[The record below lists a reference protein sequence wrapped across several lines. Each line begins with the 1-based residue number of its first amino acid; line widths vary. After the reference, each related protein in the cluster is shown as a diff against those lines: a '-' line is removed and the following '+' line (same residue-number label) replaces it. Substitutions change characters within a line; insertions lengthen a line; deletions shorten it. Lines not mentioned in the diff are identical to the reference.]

1 VLAELGVDG
10 LRLVATDGRRL
21 AVAEVPLGDDAARP
35 APSRHLLPAS
45 ALALLGRLA
54 AGPGE
59 AVLAMF
65 GERQALFQTAAAA
78 LRVRYVEGHFPP
90 WQKVI
95 PVAPRALVPVAAG
108 RLLSAVRQA
117 AAVREPQG
125 GRLTVRFGPGRV
137 LVESRRPGQG
147 RARVRQYQPLSA
159 AVVEVPLRA
168 SDVIELL
175 TAVGPEAGLL
185 LGVTGPEA
193 PVLAVTADGY
203 RHVLM
208 PLGRA

>member
-1 VLAELGVDG
+1 
-10 LRLVATDGRRL
+10 
-21 AVAEVPLGDDAARP
+21 VP
-35 APSRHLLPAS
+35 SQYLLPAP
-45 ALALLGRLA
+45 ALGLLGRLA
-54 AGPGE
+54 AGAEE
-59 AVLAMF
+59 AVLATF
-65 GERQALFQTAAAA
+65 GERQALFQTASAS
-78 LRVRYVEGHFPP
+78 LGVRYVAGRYPP

-95 PVAPRALVPVAAG
+95 PPAPRVLVPVAAG

-137 LVESRRPGQG
+137 LVESRCPGQG
-147 RARVRQYQPLSA
+147 RARVRQYLPLSGTA
-159 AVVEVPLRA
+159 VEVPLRA
-168 SDVIELL
+168 GDVVELL
-175 TAVGPEAGLL
+175 RAVGPEATLL

-193 PVLAVTADGY
+193 PVLAATADGY